1 MWRATSW
8 PKGGNGRP
16 VYRCLAGHGPGCFM
30 RLGGPGAAINKAVAA
45 ELLVGGRVV
54 DSDLGCRHKCRPAGV
69 SAPEGGSAQVP

>member
-1 MWRATSW
+1 MAGLYIGVWLAT
-8 PKGGNGRP
+8 
-16 VYRCLAGHGPGCFM
+16 VLAALM

-54 DSDLGCRHKCRPAGV
+54 DSDPGCRHKCRPAGV